1 MTGEGRFAPT
11 LDNLSEGALRIV
23 HEQEKRAGYL
33 SELAE
38 ALLLSALEVDG
49 EAAPRAL
56 LSSVASL
63 LSTLAAI
70 PPRDAGMPE
79 HHAAL
84 RQSALS
90 SLDTLDRA
98 HLALAVRRVIERHI
112 GHPLCLFDVGDG
124 VVLPPERERVVYVRN
139 PLADAAYESLSA
151 LLNAPTVGYRQSFR
165 ELFDDVEN
173 RYADYAILPLFSDGV
188 AVQSVSSLFY
198 DYGLKICGVSAVPTE
213 DGEILFALVSRGAV
227 IHRPPTYCMF
237 HILPEE
243 EATPISLLGVL
254 EPLGVALSRLDPV
267 PLTYDPSRVGY
278 RVIASAGDADAFVSL
293 SVYLSL
299 YAPGYTGYGFYTQF

>member
-1 MTGEGRFAPT
+1 MKMKKKIKKGLKYFLSAIIIGAALYLNVVAGKYIYNEGHYFLESPEC
-11 LDNLSEGALRIV
+11 LSEETFVFDNKEMNFAVIAKKKGERN
-23 HEQEKRAGYL
+23 YL
-33 SELAE
+33 
-38 ALLLSALEVDG
+38 D
-49 EAAPRAL
+49 
-56 LSSVASL
+56 
-63 LSTLAAI
+63 I
-70 PPRDAGMPE
+70 K
-79 HHAAL
+79 
-84 RQSALS
+84 Q
-90 SLDTLDRA
+90 
-98 HLALAVRRVIERHI
+98 
-112 GHPLCLFDVGDG
+112 DVTC
-124 VVLPPERERVVYVRN
+124 
-139 PLADAAYESLSA
+139 A
-151 LLNAPTVGYRQSFR
+151 
-165 ELFDDVEN
+165 
-173 RYADYAILPLFSDGV
+173 
-188 AVQSVSSLFY
+188 SLFY